1 MVTGEVKLEAA
12 ARGIFGITSRQYR
25 KHAVEDGAPSVIRGK
40 INIFQAC
47 KWLIGYYR
55 ALAKGQG
62 SLSLTD
68 ERTRLTKITA
78 DRKELQLE
86 EEKGELIN
94 TMEAMEAWGI
104 VCQAIRSKVL
114 STPSKLAP
122 LILGIKTISEIKE
135 ITEKFIREVLTEI
148 ANPDLIKI
156 AKMASD
162 KGNVKH
168 IKSSATSNGKRVG
181 RPRKSVKPRKLRR
194 TREVVQ

>member
-25 KHAVEDGAPSVIRGK
+25 KHAIEDGAPSVIRGK
-40 INIFQAC
+40 IDIFQAC

-78 DRKELQLE
+78 DRKELQLK

-114 STPSKLAP
+114 SMPSKLAP

-135 ITEKFIREVLTEI
+135 ITEKFMREVLTEI

-168 IKSSATSNGKRVG
+168 IKSSATSKGQRVG

-194 TREVVQ
+194 AREVVQ